1 MISDLQYCLNYLN
14 LLLYTCMD
22 NSINLTI
29 SRLAACTKHVNEAGT
44 RPIVVVIVR
53 ADGRRYHQ
61 LRLWNKINIYDHR
74 GIISNSGNGCR
85 TRLHL

>member
-1 MISDLQYCLNYLN
+1 MWTVILLELSD
-14 LLLYTCMD
+14 LLLYTYMD

-44 RPIVVVIVR
+44 RPIVVEFVR
-53 ADGRRYHQ
+53 ADGCRYHQ

-74 GIISNSGNGCR
+74 GIISN
-85 TRLHL
+85 